1 MAARPRSRRNGRSP
15 AVVGVL
21 VPLVVADVTRG
32 SGHFNLA
39 LGIAGTAVGLGASFS
54 TTLAGYL
61 SDRFGSEVAF
71 LGLAAIAVLGLAC
84 IGALMPETRPGNEP
98 PAHKAA

>member
-1 MAARPRSRRNGRSP
+1 
-15 AVVGVL
+15 

-61 SDRFGSEVAF
+61 SDRFGSEIAF
-71 LGLAAIAVLGLAC
+71 LGLGAIAVLGLAFLW
-84 IGALMPETRPGNEP
+84 GLMPETRPGKEP
-98 PAHKAA
+98 LAHKAA